1 MGRRPAK
8 AWIAGAVLL
17 LGACTLTVDVDME
30 DDGLG
35 IHGNGIITT
44 ELRDVGGYHRISVE
58 GAARVTIERTGH
70 EGVRITTD
78 ENLLPWYEATV
89 RGGTLYL
96 GPETD
101 ADLVPTG
108 DIEVVV
114 ETEDMEALEASGA
127 VAVHA
132 DIGAR
137 SDFIATMSGATLL
150 EATGAVDHL
159 TLVLSGA
166 SSFDGREMAVH
177 RADLTVSGACHV
189 IVRVA
194 QRLVAWAS
202 GVSYIRYIGD
212 PILEVHVSGT
222 AWVGRF

>member
-1 MGRRPAK
+1 MGRRAAR
-8 AWIAGAVLL
+8 AWVAGAVLPL
-17 LGACTLTVDVDME
+17 AACVLTVDVDMQ

-35 IHGNGIITT
+35 IHGNGVITT
-44 ELRDVGGYHRISVE
+44 DVRDVGGYRRVSIRGS
-58 GAARVTIERTGH
+58 ARLTIERTGH

-78 ENLLPWYEATV
+78 ENLLPLYEATV

-96 GPETD
+96 GPRTD
-101 ADLVPTG
+101 ADLVPTE

-137 SDFIATMSGATLL
+137 PDFSATLSGATLL
-150 EATGAVDHL
+150 GVTGDVDHL

-166 SSFDGREMAVH
+166 GSFDGREMDVR
-177 RADLTVSGACHV
+177 RADVTVSGACQV
-189 IVRVA
+189 IVRVTG
-194 QRLVAWAS
+194 RLVAWAS
-202 GVSYIRYIGD
+202 GVSLIRYIGN
-212 PILEVHVSGT
+212 PALEVHVSGT
-222 AWVGRF
+222 AWIGPF